1 MKTMRTQRVLLPL
14 AFLSAA
20 FMLACQ
26 DPGLEPV
33 GPEGLGILL
42 DKPSGNPPMHD
53 HGGGG
58 GGDATFT
65 ATWIETS
72 LLPLC
77 FENVCGDPITTLHE
91 GNKFLGGVG
100 VPNVYELDLSFL
112 KTAGS
117 VSSGAACFADG
128 TFTGVIQLHRLA
140 GKDLNARLLF
150 SFPALGD
157 DATAVVDYALVL
169 LGVAENNF
177 VLPATGESIVIDWQK
192 FDVDHENGPNRSAA
206 CSGGT
211 EDPDSS
217 MLLTNTTPIP

>member
-1 MKTMRTQRVLLPL
+1 MRTRRPQSRTLTLPL
-14 AFLSAA
+14 AVLSAA
-20 FMLACQ
+20 FMLGCQ

-53 HGGGG
+53 HDGDG

-65 ATWIETS
+65 ATWIAPS
-72 LLPLC
+72 VLPLC
-77 FENVCGDPITTLHE
+77 LADVCGDPITTLHE

-112 KTAGS
+112 QTA
-117 VSSGAACFADG
+117 VSSGATCFAAG

-140 GKDLNARLLF
+140 GKDLNARVLF

-157 DATAVVDYALVL
+157 DATDVDYALVL
-169 LGVAENNF
+169 LGVALDDF
-177 VLPATGESIVIDWQK
+177 LLPAERGDEIVIDWQN

-206 CSGGT
+206 CSGTG
-211 EDPDSS
+211 DPDSS